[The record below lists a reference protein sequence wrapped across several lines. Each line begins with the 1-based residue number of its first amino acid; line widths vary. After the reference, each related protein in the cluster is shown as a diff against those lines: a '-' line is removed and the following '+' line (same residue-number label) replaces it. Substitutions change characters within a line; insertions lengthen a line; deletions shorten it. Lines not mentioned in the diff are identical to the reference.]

1 MPISTGAGKIRLL
14 LIDDHPL
21 LRAGLANLLEMEPD
35 FLVVGQA
42 STGEEGLEV
51 VRRCRPDVCLL
62 DLNLPGID
70 GFETLRRL
78 RHDTPTARVIVLT
91 SSDAADDAARAIRE
105 GACGYVS
112 KNVDRSVMVAAVRAV
127 HRGQTG
133 IQQGVSTR
141 TPVTPTCG
149 LTPRELEVL
158 SLMRKGLTNAEIG
171 DQMSITERTVKGHVT
186 GILEKLGA
194 HDRAGAVARG
204 FDLGLLKASGRS
216 GD

>member
-1 MPISTGAGKIRLL
+1 MAISTTPGKIRLI

-21 LRAGLANLLEMEPD
+21 LRAGLANLLEMESD
-35 FLVVGQA
+35 FLVAGQA
-42 STGEEGLEV
+42 STGEEGLDV

-78 RHDTPTARVIVLT
+78 RHETPTARVIVLT
-91 SSDAADDAARAIRE
+91 SSDAAEDAARALRE
-105 GACGYVS
+105 GACGYIS
-112 KNVDRSVMVAAVRAV
+112 KNVDRTTMVAAVRAV

-133 IQQGVSTR
+133 VQQGVSNR
-141 TPVTPTCG
+141 QSVTTTCG
-149 LTPRELEVL
+149 LTPRELEAL

-171 DQMSITERTVKGHVT
+171 YQMSITERTVKGHVT
-186 GILEKLGA
+186 CILQKLHV

-204 FDLGLLKASGRS
+204 FDLGLLKASGRAA
-216 GD
+216 D

>member
-1 MPISTGAGKIRLL
+1 MPVVQSSAKIRLL
-14 LIDDHPL
+14 IIDDHPL

-35 FLVVGQA
+35 FVVVGQA
-42 STGEEGLEV
+42 STGEEGLDV

-78 RHDTPTARVIVLT
+78 RHDVPTAKVIVLT
-91 SSDAADDAARAIRE
+91 SSDSADDAARSIRE
-105 GACGYVS
+105 GACAYVS
-112 KNVDRSVMVAAVRAV
+112 KNVERSAMVAAVRAV

-133 IQQGVSTR
+133 IQQGVSAR
-141 TPVTPTCG
+141 LPVTTTCG

-158 SLMRKGLTNAEIG
+158 CLVRKGLTNAEIG
-171 DQMSITERTVKGHVT
+171 EQMHITERTVKGHVT

-194 HDRAGAVARG
+194 PDRAGAVARG